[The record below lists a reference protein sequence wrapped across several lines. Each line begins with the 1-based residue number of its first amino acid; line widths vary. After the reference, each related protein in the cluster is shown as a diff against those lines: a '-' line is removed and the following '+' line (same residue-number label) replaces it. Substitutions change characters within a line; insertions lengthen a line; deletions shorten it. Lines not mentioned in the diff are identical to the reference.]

1 MRGRQAMV
9 VLNGLD
15 EGDPELV
22 FYSSS
27 GQSAFC
33 V

>member
-1 MRGRQAMV
+1 MV